1 MQQEKEKIN
10 DDINTRDLKFYRK
23 SLNEKGKG
31 PIIVEIHN
39 KQPAVI
45 NMPSPKYHSIN
56 IHEVETTE
64 HTRKSILQIFQ
75 LMTDNANKVLGNN
88 IVNLDNVINSEM

>member
-39 KQPAVI
+39 K
-45 NMPSPKYHSIN
+45 
-56 IHEVETTE
+56 
-64 HTRKSILQIFQ
+64 
-75 LMTDNANKVLGNN
+75 
-88 IVNLDNVINSEM
+88 